1 MNRIDLAFFALGT
14 VFVFFGLVSWAIAA
28 IRKRGEV
35 LVLIWLGTWSG
46 IYGANLLLRM
56 PPVVRVLPSSLIA
69 AMPFA
74 RNGIAYLLVVAA
86 LLAWAELTVGMMR
99 RLTQALAMIGLA
111 IAVGGIAEFIVT
123 NSGMKLIVYN
133 NLLAVCALLLLTVVV
148 VTPKLSVKCL
158 AVPNPVLTIATLV
171 FTAEA
176 LFRTISGWMG
186 LPATALPL
194 LDEIAFALFLFSFA
208 FVAAQK
214 VFANERRLLSIESE
228 LEIARQIQT
237 SILPTGTPEIEN
249 LRIAASYVP
258 MTAVGGDFYEF
269 VPIDHRHA
277 GFLIADVSG
286 HGVPAA
292 LIAAMLKVAMQSAVV
307 CAHQPAEV
315 LRMLNRTLSGQ
326 LRGQFITAAYL
337 WLDMEKRMALYSA
350 AGHPPLLRRRNGKLE
365 RIESNGLLF
374 GVLPDPEYPVR
385 AMALEGGDRF
395 LLYTDGVVEPENAA
409 GESFGETRMEQVLRE
424 SQTMSAAE
432 LLAKLLAE
440 VRHWQ
445 PASNDQQDDITLVA
459 IDVA

>member
-1 MNRIDLAFFALGT
+1 MDRIDLAYFALGT

-35 LVLIWLGTWSG
+35 FVLIWLGTWSAV
-46 IYGANLLLRM
+46 YGANLLLRM
-56 PPVVRVLPSSLIA
+56 PPVVRALPNSLNA
-69 AMPFA
+69 ATPFA
-74 RNGIAYLLVVAA
+74 RNAIAYLLVVAA
-86 LLAWAELTVGMMR
+86 LLAWAELTVGKMR
-99 RLTQALAMIGLA
+99 RLTQSLAMIGLA
-111 IAVGGIAEFIVT
+111 IAVGGIVEFIVT
-123 NSGMKLIVYN
+123 NSGMKIIAYN

-148 VTPKLSVKCL
+148 VTPKLSIKYL
-158 AVPNPVLTIATLV
+158 AVPNPVLAIGTLV

-176 LFRTISGWMG
+176 LFRTVSGWMG
-186 LPATALPL
+186 LPTTALPL
-194 LDEIAFALFLFSFA
+194 LDEFAFALFLFSFA

-258 MTAVGGDFYEF
+258 MAAVGGDFYDF
-269 VPIDHRHA
+269 VPIDACHA

-292 LIAAMLKVAMQSAVV
+292 LIAAMLKIGMQSAVE

-337 WLDMEKRMALYSA
+337 WLDMEKRRALYSA
-350 AGHPPLLRRRNGKLE
+350 AGHPPLLRLRDGKLE

-385 AMALEGGDRF
+385 AMALEAGDRF
-395 LLYTDGVVEPENAA
+395 LLYTDGIAEPENAV
-409 GESFGETRMEQVLRE
+409 GESFGDTRMETVLCDSE
-424 SQTMSAAE
+424 LKQPAQ

-440 VRHWQ
+440 VRHWR
-445 PASNDQQDDITLVA
+445 PASTTQQDDITLMA
-459 IDVA
+459 IDVV